1 MSSKRLKVL
10 LIVEHCN
17 PEWAS
22 TPLIGYNFFKAI
34 SQLVDATLVT
44 HERNREVLEK
54 IKPSENIIY
63 ISESNFTKKYYR
75 LIESISSIIPKEA
88 LRRPLDVVISY
99 PIFAEFINQVCDK
112 FRGQIEAGDYD
123 IVHVITPVHTRYPIK
138 IFKACKHTP
147 FILGPV
153 NGGVPFPEWFEE
165 VAIKK
170 YLDISFLIEFVRLIT
185 PGYKETYQQAG
196 KILVGSAFT
205 LNKLKNILKIPEDK
219 FELLAENGISEVSVN
234 EGKKIRSKNGH
245 FNLLFVGRLVAFKCA
260 DILIEAVSRLK
271 GAIKSKV
278 IVTIVGD
285 GSERSKLEKRVQ
297 DLDLG
302 NIVKFVGWVLP
313 EQTINYYNQADIF
326 CFPSVRE
333 SGGAVALE
341 AMACGLPCIVA
352 NNGGLS
358 EYLTEET
365 GFKIEPLSREYLTQE
380 LTNKIEIML
389 ENEQLRES
397 MSAKAIERAKEFTW
411 ESKARRIVKIYREN
425 IERNSFESKTDNLV

>member
-10 LIVEHCN
+10 LIVDQCN

-34 SQLVDATLVT
+34 RQLVDATLVT
-44 HERNREVLEK
+44 HERNREALEK
-54 IKPSENIIY
+54 TKDREKIIY
-63 ISESNFTKKYYR
+63 ISESNWNKKYFQ
-75 LIESISSIIPKEA
+75 LIASISSKIPKET
-88 LRRPLDVVISY
+88 LRRPLYVAINY
-99 PIFAEFINQVCDK
+99 PIFAEFIRQVYDK

-170 YLDISFLIEFVRLIT
+170 YLDISFLIDFVRLVT
-185 PGYKETYQQAG
+185 PGYKETYQQAT
-196 KILVGSAFT
+196 KILVGSTFT
-205 LNKLKNILKIPEDK
+205 LNKLKNILQIPADK
-219 FELLAENGISEVSVN
+219 FELLAENGISEIFVN
-234 EGKKIRSKNGH
+234 EGKKITAKNGN
-245 FNLLFVGRLVAFKCA
+245 FNLLFVGRLVAFKCTE
-260 DILIEAVSRLK
+260 ILIEAVSRLK
-271 GAIKSKV
+271 PAIKSKV
-278 IVTIVGD
+278 ILTIVGD
-285 GSERSKLEKRVQ
+285 GPERSKLEKRVQ

-302 NIVKFVGWVLP
+302 NIVKFIGWVRQA
-313 EQTINYYNQADIF
+313 ETINYYNQADIF

-341 AMACGLPCIVA
+341 AMAYGLPCIVA

-358 EYLTEET
+358 EYVTEET

-411 ESKARRIVKIYREN
+411 EKKARRIVEIYHEN
-425 IERNSFESKTDNLV
+425 IERNSFE